1 MCGFL
6 SVFSKNKNVINHFEK
21 NVNEL
26 TSLIRR
32 RGPSEVKN
40 TVGKDYFISHAL
52 LAINDHITQPVE
64 DNDHLIFMNGELYN
78 PEALASKNDTQWL
91 LDFFGAN
98 RALSELDGE
107 FIIFCYDKKKEEAII
122 VSDPFATKPC
132 FYVHSAELL
141 AIASYQEP
149 LIACFGSENVREFP
163 PNFYA
168 KISMKDFSLKSS
180 GNIIDWDFKPKNNN
194 FNSWNKAFSNSIKKR
209 TSTDKQVFLGLSSG
223 YDSGLITAELLNQ
236 KKDFNTYS
244 IFGAE
249 NKDIL
254 VKRIDLVNNHNL
266 NVNTSGHIV
275 QYDQARYDK
284 HLAFIKEN
292 SSNYPYRDV
301 KGNFVKWMLDDKAA
315 VGLSMI
321 CEDAKNI
328 NSPIYLSGQGADE
341 IFSDYKTRGPHHGTI
356 RGNFTNVRSK
366 WTNFD
371 MGFQRNFL
379 SKEERIPGAWGI
391 EARYPFLDRAVVQEF
406 LWLHDDIKNLEYKQC
421 IAQLLRKYSFPFSEN
436 EKCGFNPIKSLIG
449 QKLYK

>member
-64 DNDHLIFMNGELYN
+64 NDDHLIFMNGELYN

-91 LDFFGAN
+91 LEFFASN
-98 RALSELDGE
+98 RSLSELDGE
-107 FIIFCYDKKKEEAII
+107 YIIFSYDKKKEEVTIA
-122 VSDPFATKPC
+122 SDPFATKPC
-132 FYVHSAELL
+132 FYVSSDEFLT
-141 AIASYQEP
+141 IASYQEP
-149 LIACFGSENVREFP
+149 LVECFGSANVREFP

-168 KISMKDFSLKSS
+168 KISMKDFEVKKSGS
-180 GNIIDWDFKPKNNN
+180 IIDWDFKPQKNN
-194 FNSWNKAFSNSIKKR
+194 FDSWNEAFYNSIKKR
-209 TSTDKQVFLGLSSG
+209 TATDKKIFLGLSSG
-223 YDSGLITAELLNQ
+223 YDSGLIVSSLLKLEKQ
-236 KKDFNTYS
+236 FDSYS
-244 IFGAE
+244 IYGAE
-249 NKDIL
+249 NKDVL
-254 VKRIDLVNNHNL
+254 DERIKIVNNSNL
-266 NVNTSGHIV
+266 NASAAHIV
-275 QYDQARYDK
+275 HYDQARYDK
-284 HLAFIKEN
+284 HLDFIRKN

-301 KGNFVKWMLDDKAA
+301 NGRFIKWMLDDKAA

-321 CEDAKNI
+321 CEDAI
-328 NSPIYLSGQGADE
+328 NSNAPIYLSGQGADE
-341 IFSDYKTRGPHHGTI
+341 ILSDYKTRGPHHGTI
-356 RGNFTNVRSK
+356 RGNFTNIRSK

-421 IAQLLRKYSFPFSEN
+421 IAQLLRKNDFPFSEN
-436 EKCGFNPIKSLIG
+436 EKCGFNPIKSLPG